1 MTNSYVYFGSLI
13 KIETHEFKFMNQRSS
28 FSPGSKK
35 KITVYENIKKY
46 LYYER
51 FCVHYHDI

>member
-35 KITVYENIKKY
+35 KSLSMKI
-46 LYYER
+46 
-51 FCVHYHDI
+51 